1 MDDKTSARLSKVASR
16 QTLVLTHVGRKSGK
30 SYDVTIWFA
39 VAGDKIVL
47 PTANVARNWVKNL
60 RKTPTALIN
69 IGGEKFHGRARF
81 IDDSGERTRLMSL
94 VRRKYWMF
102 MPVMALGQLLA
113 LFGAMSEPG
122 AFELTLDQDS

>member
-1 MDDKTSARLSKVASR
+1 MDDKTSARLGKVASR

-30 SYDVTIWFA
+30 PYDVTIWFV

-60 RKTPTALIN
+60 RKTPTARID
-69 IGGEKFHGRARF
+69 IGGEKFQGRARF
-81 IDDSGERTRLMSL
+81 IDDPAERTRLMVL

-102 MPVMALGQLLA
+102 MPIMALGQILA

-122 AFELTLDQDS
+122 AFELALD